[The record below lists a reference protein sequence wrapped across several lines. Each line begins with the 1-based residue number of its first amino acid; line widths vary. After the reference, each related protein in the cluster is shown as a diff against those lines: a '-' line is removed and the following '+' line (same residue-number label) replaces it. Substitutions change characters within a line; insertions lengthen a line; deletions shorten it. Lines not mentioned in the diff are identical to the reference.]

1 MSFDWLEVKPA
12 PNVAV
17 ELADADGEEVGVGRV
32 AEVDWDDAGKLVVVE
47 EDDPLDTGGWVV
59 VEELRET
66 APPVAPPP
74 AVSAPDRELA
84 GLFGMVPVLE
94 PSILCPV
101 EIGGESAFMR
111 IDWVG
116 PKHTLSLDFGT
127 KLPLVDSWDRVSLP
141 SSAEGI

>member
-1 MSFDWLEVKPA
+1 M
-12 PNVAV
+12 AV
-17 ELADADGEEVGVGRV
+17 ELADVDGEEVGVGRV
-32 AEVDWDDAGKLVVVE
+32 AEVDWDDAGWMVVE
-47 EDDPLDTGGWVV
+47 EVDDPLDIGGWVV

-101 EIGGESAFMR
+101 EIGGESAFMI
-111 IDWVG
+111 ID
-116 PKHTLSLDFGT
+116 
-127 KLPLVDSWDRVSLP
+127 
-141 SSAEGI
+141 